1 MYCGFEFGK
10 GFIADLNEIQ
20 TSQKKGK
27 QLFNLKSG
35 DLLLNITNKIVNT
48 HIACVAKNSKLL
60 IFKTK
65 DLPILKKEWR
75 GSITKNQKRRIFI
88 RHSNF

>member
-1 MYCGFEFGK
+1 MKIILKCIVASKFGK

-35 DLLLNITNKIVNT
+35 DQLLNITI
-48 HIACVAKNSKLL
+48 KLKL
-60 IFKTK
+60 I
-65 DLPILKKEWR
+65 
-75 GSITKNQKRRIFI
+75 
-88 RHSNF
+88 